1 MERIKGDKMR
11 YNSLEELQKDLKE
24 DKEIRIK
31 SADWKFIKNQPLR
44 IRKALEILVKTG
56 DIYRASRFA
65 ELKLDEM
72 NELRIKAKIPV
83 VT

>member
-1 MERIKGDKMR
+1 MK

-24 DKEIRIK
+24 DREIRIK
-31 SADWKFIKNQPLR
+31 SADWKFIEKQPLR

-65 ELKLDEM
+65 QLTLDEM
-72 NELRIKAKIPV
+72 NDLRIEAKIPV